1 MLLFSKPLD
10 TGFGFFIQS
19 WLHLCAYLFIYLFA
33 NLHRLT
39 FSHELIKPQ
48 PVHVYTTNIEIL
60 NIN

>member
-33 NLHRLT
+33 NL
-39 FSHELIKPQ
+39 FICIYVLIWTGFLSRPFCIQ
-48 PVHVYTTNIEIL
+48 VVLFPL
-60 NIN
+60 